1 MRLAMAVVVCGLA
14 MRGVAQAQ
22 PGGFVHDESS
32 GYIEAVAQS
41 SFGNVT
47 SQSFGVEGGA
57 NLTPGVQVYAEIG
70 QIRDSSPSSLGA
82 SAQLIAGF
90 LSQTQS
96 NVGYSVKQPVTFG
109 IGGLRY
115 VFATTSTKV
124 EPYAMAG
131 FGIAR
136 VKKDVTFTAG
146 GTDVTNN
153 LQQFGVVLGSDLT
166 GSETKPMLSL
176 GIGATWLAYHQFIVD
191 FQYRFG
197 RVFTSGDGLNVNRA
211 GVGLGVRF

>member
-1 MRLAMAVVVCGLA
+1 VVCGLA
-14 MRGVAQAQ
+14 MSGVAQAQ
-22 PGGFVHDESS
+22 LPVHEESS

-41 SFGNVT
+41 AFGNVT

-57 NLTPGVQVYAEIG
+57 NLTPGVQVYGEIG
-70 QIRDSSPSSLGA
+70 QIRDSSPSSLGNA
-82 SAQLIAGF
+82 AQLIAGF

-96 NVGYSVKQPVTFG
+96 GVGFSVRQPVTFG

-124 EPYAMAG
+124 EPYVMAG

-136 VKKDVTFTAG
+136 VKKDVTFSVG

-153 LQQFGVVLGSDLT
+153 LQQFGVVLGGDLS
-166 GSETKPMLSL
+166 GNETKPMISL
-176 GIGATWLAYHQFIVD
+176 GIGATWIAYHQFIVD

-197 RVFTSGDGLNVNRA
+197 RVFTSGDGLNTNRA